1 MKDTLVF
8 LLKSIVDHPDDI
20 VVDETQ
26 EDSRVL
32 LTIHANSEDIGKIIG
47 KSGRIIKALR
57 DLIKLMATKANTYVD
72 VILAEDEQ
80 AAEESSE

>member
-8 LLKSIVDHPDDI
+8 ILQKLVDHPEDILVDDAK
-20 VVDETQ
+20 DG
-26 EDSRVL
+26 DSTI

-57 DLIKLMATKANTYVD
+57 DIIKLMATKEQTYVD
-72 VILAEDEQ
+72 VVIAEPEKPIT
-80 AAEESSE
+80 E